1 LEHPLDVI
9 LYSRNHLSRKFPFP
23 GHVSEILITPVKSSK
38 SAFRSRSNITN
49 TKSQVVLSEQLVEC
63 EMKHATP

>member
-23 GHVSEILITPVKSSK
+23 GHVAEIPITPV
-38 SAFRSRSNITN
+38 
-49 TKSQVVLSEQLVEC
+49 
-63 EMKHATP
+63 

>member
-1 LEHPLDVI
+1 MIPYLTYVEKLLSSPPNFI
-9 LYSRNHLSRKFPFP
+9 IETNHLLS
-23 GHVSEILITPVKSSK
+23 T
-38 SAFRSRSNITN
+38 